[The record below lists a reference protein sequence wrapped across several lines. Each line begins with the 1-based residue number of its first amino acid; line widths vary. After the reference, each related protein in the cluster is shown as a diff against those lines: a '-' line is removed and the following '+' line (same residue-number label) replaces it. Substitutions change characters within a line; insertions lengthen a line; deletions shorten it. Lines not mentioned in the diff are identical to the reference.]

1 MSKPDRT
8 LLGVLA
14 LVLLMVA
21 FAVFGV
27 LHFAGVTR

>member
-1 MSKPDRT
+1 VNRSDRT
-8 LLGVLA
+8 LFGVLA

-21 FAVFGV
+21 FVVFGV